1 MYKVF
6 FESVAVYKT
15 LSVED
20 AVGFALGLHRQSNL
34 PHKIGVIE
42 IGNLKPT
49 IVFERSAKTKD
60 EDEVSS

>member
-6 FESVAVYKT
+6 IESVAVYQT
-15 LSVED
+15 PSIED

-34 PHKIGVIE
+34 PHKVGVIE
-42 IGNLKPT
+42 IGNVKPT

-60 EDEVSS
+60 ENEVSS